1 MKITVEFSTPL
12 FPVLCLGRREV
23 RDMIRRILETLGY
36 PASSVNLIITDDL
49 RMQRLNMDFLSCPGP
64 TNVLAFEEESRHE
77 NGFLGEVFI
86 SAQAVK
92 RESTLYGQP
101 VFEHFVR
108 LLAHGIEHL
117 AGFEHGPEMEDRTLH
132 LQRTIKAEEYGL

>member
-1 MKITVEFSTPL
+1 MKINVELSAPL

-23 RDMIRRILETLGY
+23 RDITRRILENLDCRE
-36 PASSVNLIITDDL
+36 SSLNLVITDDS
-49 RMQRLNMDFLSCPGP
+49 RMQHLNSAFLFCPGP
-64 TNVLAFEEESRHE
+64 TNVLAFEEESKHE
-77 NGFLGEVFI
+77 SGFLGEVFI